1 MNAPGLQNTA
11 GNKTFKPYGNKIV
24 SLCSDFISFIRSE
37 TFSLELKWI
46 RKNPLSRG
54 KELKYPTEAITEIL
68 LYFKKHTHTGEH

>member
-1 MNAPGLQNTA
+1 MNTPGLQNTA

-46 RKNPLSRG
+46 FKKTLNRA
-54 KELKYPTEAITEIL
+54 KELKNPTEAIIEIL
-68 LYFKKHTHTGEH
+68 LYLKKPTPV